1 MTMNAFLFPSTSPS
15 SRSATARHPF
25 FWYTFS
31 GARNHSMF
39 SLRMAIVLMLMRC
52 LTPTFSET
60 ELPPQLP
67 QPSVSDGGIA
77 KL

>member
-1 MTMNAFLFPSTSPS
+1 MNAFFLPITSPS
-15 SRSATARHPF
+15 SRSATARQPF

-39 SLRMAIVLMLMRC
+39 SLLMATVLMLMRC

-67 QPSVSDGGIA
+67 QPSVSEGTSM